1 MEGKTCC
8 VTGHRD
14 IPQKEINKVKAAL
27 RREVDLAVKEGF
39 TRFMSGFAEGVDQ
52 YFAEIVLEKKKKNPA
67 LELIAVIPYQKR
79 LDNLMEKRRTYEMLE
94 ACADVVVMQ
103 EKYHPSVYS
112 HRNRYMAEHSDR
124 VIAVYDGRE
133 KGGTVRTIRFAH
145 QMKKEFREGA
155 FEVFPAGTVAHYTL
169 DKGTISYSVGLGYR
183 FTPNFYMDLACV
195 YRQYKE
201 DAYTFSKV
209 IIEDNNGLHTLV
221 DSEAIGLKTNT
232 TQVALTLGYK
242 F

>member
-79 LDNLMEKRRTYEMLE
+79 LDNLMEKRRTYECWRHVRMLSS
-94 ACADVVVMQ
+94 C
-103 EKYHPSVYS
+103 
-112 HRNRYMAEHSDR
+112 RR
-124 VIAVYDGRE
+124 
-133 KGGTVRTIRFAH
+133 
-145 QMKKEFREGA
+145 
-155 FEVFPAGTVAHYTL
+155 
-169 DKGTISYSVGLGYR
+169 
-183 FTPNFYMDLACV
+183 
-195 YRQYKE
+195 
-201 DAYTFSKV
+201 
-209 IIEDNNGLHTLV
+209 
-221 DSEAIGLKTNT
+221 NT
-232 TQVALTLGYK
+232 TPASIPTETATWPNTRTG
-242 F
+242 